1 LALWKSKHLRLRVLN
16 RPVPSYIYFISI
28 YVEVFFVELIKK
40 NIHMSGVRTEAV
52 NQFTLEDDMNIPD
65 NKPDVSSISLERG
78 SVVVEEIKPG
88 TDMVMVKGVFNFS
101 ILYHTAED
109 GGSLVALD
117 GRMYFEEKINMQGT
131 KATDTVEVTGETE
144 DLTVELINSRKLNIR
159 LVITLNAKVEELY
172 DEEAPIGIADA
183 DAVEY
188 RKLTLPLAQIAISK
202 NDIFRIKDEVSLPAA
217 YPNIFQILW
226 SDVSL
231 SDVEFKTMEEKI
243 TIQGDIRL
251 FILYEGEGEDKPVR
265 SFETTLPF
273 SGVLECHGCR
283 ENMIPDIGYTVG
295 QQEITVRPDFDG
307 EERAVA
313 IELTLDIGIRIFEEE
328 EVDII
333 SDIYGVKKEVEA
345 ITEKCSLKR
354 LLSRVTGK
362 SKVTEHVKIPSGSG
376 SILQLLHSEGQIFI
390 DRVSAQD
397 NGIQIQGSLQVRV
410 MYITGDDESPYA
422 GIKTAL
428 PYRYTLD
435 VPGVTEK
442 DIGKI
447 HGAVEQLQ
455 VTMLDGEEVDV
466 RAVLAFSTTV
476 FQNVPVELIKDVQ
489 EREPDMETIGNLPGM
504 VVYFAGD
511 GDNLWN
517 IGRKYYVPVD
527 KIRSINKLE
536 SDELKSGQKLL
547 IVR

>member
-1 LALWKSKHLRLRVLN
+1 
-16 RPVPSYIYFISI
+16 
-28 YVEVFFVELIKK
+28 VEVFFVELIKK

-273 SGVLECHGCR
+273 SGVLECHG
-283 ENMIPDIGYTVG
+283 
-295 QQEITVRPDFDG
+295 
-307 EERAVA
+307 
-313 IELTLDIGIRIFEEE
+313 
-328 EVDII
+328 
-333 SDIYGVKKEVEA
+333 
-345 ITEKCSLKR
+345 
-354 LLSRVTGK
+354 
-362 SKVTEHVKIPSGSG
+362 
-376 SILQLLHSEGQIFI
+376 
-390 DRVSAQD
+390 
-397 NGIQIQGSLQVRV
+397 
-410 MYITGDDESPYA
+410 
-422 GIKTAL
+422 
-428 PYRYTLD
+428 
-435 VPGVTEK
+435 
-442 DIGKI
+442 
-447 HGAVEQLQ
+447 
-455 VTMLDGEEVDV
+455 
-466 RAVLAFSTTV
+466 
-476 FQNVPVELIKDVQ
+476 
-489 EREPDMETIGNLPGM
+489 
-504 VVYFAGD
+504 
-511 GDNLWN
+511 
-517 IGRKYYVPVD
+517 
-527 KIRSINKLE
+527 
-536 SDELKSGQKLL
+536 
-547 IVR
+547 